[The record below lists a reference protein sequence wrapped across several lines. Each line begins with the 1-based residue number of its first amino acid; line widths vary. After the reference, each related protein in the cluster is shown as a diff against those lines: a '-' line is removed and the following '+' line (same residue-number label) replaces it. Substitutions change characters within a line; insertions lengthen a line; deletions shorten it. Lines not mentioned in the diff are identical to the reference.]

1 MAAAELVSE
10 GGVGALTMAA
20 LADRCD
26 CAVGTAYSY
35 FSSKGALVAAVA
47 VNAAD
52 TLRRSQLTARGAWEA
67 HLEAA
72 GVEEQ
77 EAALVRLLAYGAFVV
92 AASHAHPNELAMLQ
106 AVLGDHQ
113 AGVGDAE
120 RTECLP
126 ALVSFL
132 EEPTS
137 LLRLGEG
144 TGALDAGDARERAVL
159 WLSALN
165 GVLLAGELGRVAPTL
180 VRPAHLAR
188 RLTTDLLAAWGAQ
201 AAALVRAGDHVERL
215 AATHPMAPP
224 VPPIDV

>member
-144 TGALDAGDARERAVL
+144 TGALARLRGRPFVRGCKRARGRIAFATSCDTTVEHPISCVRARSSPASSDRR
-159 WLSALN
+159 SAL
-165 GVLLAGELGRVAPTL
+165 PSSP
-180 VRPAHLAR
+180 PAAR
-188 RLTTDLLAAWGAQ
+188 G
-201 AAALVRAGDHVERL
+201 
-215 AATHPMAPP
+215 
-224 VPPIDV
+224 